1 MKRTREDIR
10 IEVWST
16 HYINWI
22 EDRYPEDQDAQIIQ
36 IEPSVRPGDYI
47 VEVVKKEDE

>member
-1 MKRTREDIR
+1 MKQTRADSHMQI
-10 IEVWST
+10 WST

>member
-1 MKRTREDIR
+1 MKQTRSDSHMEIWGARYISMTEIRTP
-10 IEVWST
+10 
-16 HYINWI
+16 
-22 EDRYPEDQDAQIIQ
+22 EDRGLVVIQ